1 MGTMDTL
8 ATETV
13 SCAIDNVRISHGHI
27 IGGRVRYDS
36 HCAFDGNRYVAVLS
50 GSWRIDLDLDTP
62 VDGQWAD
69 VVATVNGCT
78 REVTRT
84 RFKLN
89 SSKYGSFRRVMATLS
104 VPGVVAGDILGLK
117 IWINGIPLD
126 VIRTASMTIARLGGG
141 LMHHAQPWATVTT
154 DWIKYRHGFWRRIG
168 DEIECKASAPI
179 LPAGMIPACPAH
191 VLEALGV
198 DRYWIRVRIK
208 GWETKVVHAV

>member
-36 HCAFDGNRYVAVLS
+36 HHAFDGNRYVAVLS
-50 GSWRIDLDLDTP
+50 GFWRIDLDLDTP
-62 VDGQWAD
+62 VDGQWAEI
-69 VVATVNGCT
+69 VVMVNGCT

-84 RFKLN
+84 RFRLR
-89 SSKYGSFRRVMATLS
+89 SSKGLSYRRVMVTLS
-104 VPGVVAGDILGLK
+104 VPGVLAGDFLGLR
-117 IWINGIPLD
+117 IWVDDQPLD

-141 LMHHAQPWATVTT
+141 LMHHAQPWATVT
-154 DWIKYRHGFWRRIG
+154 DWTKYRHGFWRRIG
-168 DEIECKASAPI
+168 DEIECKALAPI
-179 LPAGMIPACPAH
+179 LPAGFIPACPAH
-191 VLEALGV
+191 VLEAVGV

-208 GWETKVVHAV
+208 GWETEVVHAI